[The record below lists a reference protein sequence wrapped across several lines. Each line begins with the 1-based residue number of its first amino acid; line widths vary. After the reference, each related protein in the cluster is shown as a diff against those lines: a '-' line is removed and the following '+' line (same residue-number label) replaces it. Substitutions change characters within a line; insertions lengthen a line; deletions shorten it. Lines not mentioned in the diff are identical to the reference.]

1 MAAAL
6 AGEGLVRSGSSMN
19 WRATSMKEMWN
30 DQRDV
35 FKRSGRQQEEEE
47 ELMWAAIERLPTFDR
62 LRKGMLS
69 QVMSNGRIEH
79 GEVDVTKLEAD
90 DKNKLMDSILKVV
103 EDDNEKFLRR
113 IRDRIDRLVCSFLIC
128 LFLMWFPNLRRAF
141 LIVLKRA

>member
-1 MAAAL
+1 
-6 AGEGLVRSGSSMN
+6 
-19 WRATSMKEMWN
+19 
-30 DQRDV
+30 
-35 FKRSGRQQEEEE
+35 
-47 ELMWAAIERLPTFDR
+47 MWAAIERLPTFDR

-113 IRDRIDRLVCSFLIC
+113 IRDRIDRLVCSSLIC

>member
-19 WRATSMKEMWN
+19 LRATSMKEMWN
-30 DQRDV
+30 DQPDV
-35 FKRSGRQQEEEE
+35 FQRSGRRQQEEE
-47 ELMWAAIERLPTFDR
+47 ELMWAAIERLPTLDR
-62 LRKGMLS
+62 LRKGMWSRRL
-69 QVMSNGRIEH
+69 SNGRIVH
-79 GEVDVTKLEAD
+79 YEVDVTKLGAD

-113 IRDRIDRLVCSFLIC
+113 IRDRTDRSFCSCLIC